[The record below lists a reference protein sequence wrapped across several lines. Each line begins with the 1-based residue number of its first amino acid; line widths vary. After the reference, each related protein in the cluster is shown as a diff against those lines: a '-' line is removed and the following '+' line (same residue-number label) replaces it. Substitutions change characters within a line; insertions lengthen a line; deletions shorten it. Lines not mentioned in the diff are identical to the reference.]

1 MFANTQRR
9 ELNLAEFDKKK
20 SACPHTAMG
29 ASRDR
34 RVGEFML
41 SQQSSGRQF
50 SRTNE
55 SCRRVP
61 RSIAA
66 IRSISFNHLDR
77 RPTLQRIARI
87 LLSKDTLSTAV
98 FISILSCAGEPV
110 PDAVDTSSYAKSV
123 ASVDTIKAEQTG
135 RPHIRF
141 TDITASSG
149 IHFIHQTGAFGEKWM
164 PESLA
169 SGCVI
174 FDYNQDRLQDVLFLN
189 GTFWPGHEGEGA
201 VPTPRLYHNKG
212 GMRFEDVTE
221 QAGLNVAIYGMGGT
235 AGDYDGDGDP
245 DLYLTSVGDNLL
257 LRNDGGRFVD
267 VTMNAGVGGGAWKTD
282 DGKAKPEWST
292 SAAWVDVDSDGW
304 IDLFVG
310 NYVQWSP
317 ETDLFASIDGEN
329 KSYATPQEYRGL
341 SARLYHNLGNGQFE
355 DVTEASGVYNP
366 DGKTMGVAVS
376 DYDSDGDTDI
386 FVTNDTQPNFLYK
399 NAGDGTFEDVALTA
413 GVAYDEVG
421 RARAG
426 MGLDVA
432 SVDASGNIGIAIGN
446 FSRESLSL
454 YVQANEDLFIDFAG
468 KKRLATPT
476 LLPLTFG
483 VAFVDVDLDGYADI
497 VCVNGHLEPEI
508 NRVQKEITYRQ
519 RPQLF
524 WNDGTTEFLDV
535 TEDAGSGFE
544 RAIVGRGLAYGDL
557 DNDGDIDLVMVENGG
572 VPILA
577 RNESKGSNAIRILL
591 FGDAP
596 NTMALNAKVRVVA
609 GDRSN
614 TQMVRTGS
622 SYMSQSET
630 VLTFGLGAATMAD
643 SVIVNWNLSE
653 PKVLESIQGGR
664 TIVISE
670 SGTVLEEPFVAN

>member
-1 MFANTQRR
+1 M
-9 ELNLAEFDKKK
+9 
-20 SACPHTAMG
+20 
-29 ASRDR
+29 
-34 RVGEFML
+34 
-41 SQQSSGRQF
+41 
-50 SRTNE
+50 
-55 SCRRVP
+55 
-61 RSIAA
+61 
-66 IRSISFNHLDR
+66 
-77 RPTLQRIARI
+77 
-87 LLSKDTLSTAV
+87 
-98 FISILSCAGEPV
+98 
-110 PDAVDTSSYAKSV
+110 
-123 ASVDTIKAEQTG
+123 KAEQTG
-135 RPHIRF
+135 PPRIRF
-141 TDITASSG
+141 TDVTAESG
-149 IHFIHQTGAFGEKWM
+149 IDFVHQTGAFGEKWM

-169 SGCVI
+169 SGCMV
-174 FDYNQDRLQDVLFLN
+174 FDYDQDGLSDVLFLN
-189 GTFWPGHEGEGA
+189 GTFWPGHKGEGGA
-201 VPTPRLYHNKG
+201 PTPRLYRNKG

-221 QAGLNVAIYGMGGT
+221 QAGLNVAVYGMGGT

-267 VTMNAGVGGGAWKTD
+267 VTINAGVGGGAWETD
-282 DGKAKPEWST
+282 DGRREPEWST

-341 SARLYHNLGNGQFE
+341 SARLYRNLGNGRFE

-376 DYDSDGDTDI
+376 DYDSDGDPDI

-399 NAGDGTFEDVALTA
+399 NAGNGTFEDVALMG
-413 GVAYDEVG
+413 GVAYDEAG

-426 MGLDVA
+426 MGVDVA
-432 SVDASGNIGIAIGN
+432 RVDASGRIGIAIGN

-454 YVQANEDLFIDFAG
+454 YVQADKDLFIDFAG
-468 KKRLATPT
+468 KKRIATPT

-483 VAFVDVDLDGYADI
+483 VAFVDIDLDGYADI

-524 WNDGTTEFLDV
+524 WNDGTKKFVDMSES
-535 TEDAGSGFE
+535 AGSGFE

-572 VPILA
+572 TPILT
-577 RNESKGSNAIRILL
+577 RNDSKTSNAIRVRLV
-591 FGDAP
+591 GEAP
-596 NTMALNAKVRVVA
+596 NTMALGAKVRVVSA
-609 GDRSN
+609 GRFSE
-614 TQMVRTGS
+614 QMVRTGS

-630 VLTFGLGAATMAD
+630 VLTFGLGAATVAD
-643 SVIVNWNLSE
+643 SLVVRWGKNSPTLLTSL
-653 PKVLESIQGGR
+653 VAGQ
-664 TIVISE
+664 TVVISQNGSVVE
-670 SGTVLEEPFVAN
+670 VPFVESN